1 LINLGETEVQ
11 FATSVLM
18 GQVVSLLEIETLV
31 KDLHLLE
38 ELAAHVILRSPLLNA
53 DTELC
58 AALKDLSATLRE
70 PRAFGQSLA
79 AHPIADP
86 ALRQEAARVVAD
98 LVASNLAAS
107 KLHNVAVNVLGQ
119 FGSSQARR
127 GADLGWWVRRPD

>member
-1 LINLGETEVQ
+1 MINLGEREVQ
-11 FATSVLM
+11 FATSVLI
-18 GQVVSLLEIETLV
+18 GQIASSQEIDGLV
-31 KDLHLLE
+31 KDLQLLE
-38 ELAAHVILRSPLLNA
+38 ELAAHVILSSPLLNA

-58 AALKDLSATLRE
+58 AALKELSATLRE
-70 PRAFGQSLA
+70 PRAFSKPLA
-79 AHPIADP
+79 AHPIADA
-86 ALRQEAARVVAD
+86 ALRQDAARVVAD